1 VPRGELHAGST
12 PRFVTLGEP
21 GAFGFFMLSD
31 RELQPPF
38 DLSGWGFTWCVV
50 HVNPLLT
57 RPAAMRGS
65 WPLDRGEIALPI
77 PGDPALVG
85 TTLWTQWLHFSSSRL
100 ATSEALAVTTAA
112 PGKPLDAAV
121 ITSADVPIGSAE
133 PAVGRVNTGKL
144 PVVRLH
150 L

>member
-1 VPRGELHAGST
+1 MGVHVVRRPREPAAHAPRRHARQLAAGSG
-12 PRFVTLGEP
+12 R
-21 GAFGFFMLSD
+21 
-31 RELQPPF
+31 
-38 DLSGWGFTWCVV
+38 
-50 HVNPLLT
+50 
-57 RPAAMRGS
+57 
-65 WPLDRGEIALPI
+65 IALPI
-77 PGDPALVG
+77 PGDPGLVG